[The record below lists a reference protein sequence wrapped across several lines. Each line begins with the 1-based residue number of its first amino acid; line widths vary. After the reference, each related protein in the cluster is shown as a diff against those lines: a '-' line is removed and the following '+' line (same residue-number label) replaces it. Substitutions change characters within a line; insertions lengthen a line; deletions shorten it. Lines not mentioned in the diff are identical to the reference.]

1 MADERQNFKNMTA
14 IKMVKEG
21 LKKGISETVQKHW
34 FKRLI
39 VLFLAFSLGFGIG
52 IYQCYKHIKG
62 GKEAPKTTNLS
73 VVASTPTEKPFT
85 LTISHV
91 NEIIR
96 PASELITTKY
106 AYTDANIYEN
116 YKELFN
122 VRLPIT
128 TNKVVF
134 TYSGSVGIGID
145 LSKVSLYLDNE
156 NKHLSKGANKIVTYF
171 FVFNFI
177 SIWWSTYLFR
187 QQNSWKSAAVF
198 PRYWDYPDL
207 NWRIWHFYCA
217 NLKYSKKGCLPFGK
231 ATFLFIIFFI
241 LPFYKFPPYPL
252 LSSA

>member
-145 LSKVSLYLDNE
+145 LSKLSLYLDNE
-156 NKHLSKGANKIVTYF
+156 NKTITITLPELEVKYKEIDAESFEYYNVSSSIFNQFKMADSTDLISTLLEKKVQQVLNDKNIMDEARINTELVLKSFLSISDLTKDYKVTF
-171 FVFNFI
+171 
-177 SIWWSTYLFR
+177 
-187 QQNSWKSAAVF
+187 K
-198 PRYWDYPDL
+198 
-207 NWRIWHFYCA
+207 
-217 NLKYSKKGCLPFGK
+217 
-231 ATFLFIIFFI
+231 
-241 LPFYKFPPYPL
+241 
-252 LSSA
+252 